1 MAVTNGHEKDGKVL
15 HAMFD
20 TCYATERL
28 QIMEL
33 AC

>member
-15 HAMFD
+15 HAMFA
-20 TCYATERL
+20 TCYATVRL